1 MGRRD
6 ARRARARGNARDG
19 KAQNKTGSL
28 GAGRGETEAS
38 SDRWS
43 PRIPRG
49 RVTRVPSCVS
59 ATGRIP
65 HLQIVR
71 FLLPRQSSSRFR
83 LDAGADRRRYHVCSV
98 ECTRAR
104 KNKRKMPPPS
114 RCLLAWHPD
123 RMSIER
129 RLGNLSRDP
138 RCAPVRC
145 ARETAVRATRQRQ
158 WPLQLSLPKST
169 PRWRLLARISR
180 YPGISSASRVKSV
193 VRSNR
198 PSIDRPAASTRAQ
211 FGGNGRS
218 GTGDVRD
225 LRARR
230 DGPEAGFTAKGA
242 RRRTKFGRAICA
254 ARPPETAMARGVS
267 KTLTIVPRRRRGWPT
282 AFTPARVVT
291 VSAREMGAAVRPL
304 PIRRAGG
311 ASSADAAR
319 ARAPS
324 TP

>member
-1 MGRRD
+1 
-6 ARRARARGNARDG
+6 
-19 KAQNKTGSL
+19 
-28 GAGRGETEAS
+28 
-38 SDRWS
+38 
-43 PRIPRG
+43 
-49 RVTRVPSCVS
+49 
-59 ATGRIP
+59 
-65 HLQIVR
+65 
-71 FLLPRQSSSRFR
+71 
-83 LDAGADRRRYHVCSV
+83 
-98 ECTRAR
+98 
-104 KNKRKMPPPS
+104 MPPPS
-114 RCLLAWHPD
+114 RRLLAWHPD

-198 PSIDRPAASTRAQ
+198 PSIDRPAASTPAQ

-218 GTGDVRD
+218 GTGDVRDLRD

-242 RRRTKFGRAICA
+242 RRRTKFGRAICRGTASRDSHGARREQDADDSSPA
-254 ARPPETAMARGVS
+254 AGVVGQLPS
-267 KTLTIVPRRRRGWPT
+267 PRRARRDGE
-282 AFTPARVVT
+282 
-291 VSAREMGAAVRPL
+291 REGDGRGGGGRFQ
-304 PIRRAGG
+304 IRRAGRGRQARTRRGLGRQVHRDG
-311 ASSADAAR
+311 AGWIHLGAVRRLFQVALRPRGQGGQVQAGRQVEGAR
-319 ARAPS
+319 ARSPK
-324 TP
+324 TIKT